1 MKKTFRFLTLGM
13 LLFAGVLSSFAGSR
27 PTDGP
32 ADNASVG
39 ASVSGGV
46 VVYEVTGWDATLDAY
61 KVQITGL
68 DYDGLNKEGGVTELT
83 VQTSFSEKWKTNKY
97 NYYVEKIIDTDAT
110 KKQAFYAAT
119 KLTKL
124 VFQADEDAVK
134 TSDFTFSVG
143 NYAFYGCTK
152 LATLTL
158 PDNVSSIG
166 KYAFQN
172 TAITTFTIP
181 AKCKT
186 IGQNAFYNTQKLETV
201 TVSSAGNE
209 VMEEL
214 GAQVF
219 CNSYVQDLNLENATG
234 LITINDNAFIYDKSD
249 VNYQLKTV
257 TLPKATVTLV
267 SDDLNYNHKVSKFK
281 NIGTAFANLT
291 GLTTINKLEVSQV
304 EGVVDGAFENCASLT
319 ELNFPYTASLSKT
332 SKSPFLGCKKLAK
345 LTFAD
350 GWKGTIASGL
360 YISTGLSEAQQA
372 EELSYLEEIVFNVKA
387 ASDSY
392 LSGVFGTISASA
404 FGNATAKLACSGL
417 TSVVFNNTI
426 SNDAS
431 IGASAFENC
440 AALNDLKFNGFKAY
454 FKNAKGTKF
463 TATNTITIGADAF
476 KGTALTAVDF
486 KTIDLLAEEDA
497 CKSDMTISAGAF
509 ACDQLASVT
518 FGNINFAKV
527 AENSLT
533 INDGAFVSDLLK
545 DVTFAQ
551 IIAADAKGKLA
562 IGDGSAPVFAATA
575 ANPNGVLETVT
586 FGKIIT
592 GNFSINAKAF
602 RSELLKSVVLAANE
616 TNDDDKLVGGL
627 GSLTIGNEAFG
638 FVKTAGADSHAND
651 KTVTIANIKGQ
662 ITIGDA
668 AFFGDKLT
676 TVKIG
681 KIEAS
686 KAVIGTATAT
696 AANGAFGGNDAAKTV
711 EINGLLENGS
721 NEITINKYA
730 FYGDKLQSVLI
741 GTVKTGL
748 LAAAPISAPQVV
760 PALISAST
768 VSIND
773 YAFAGKELTSV
784 TMGDITSATSATI
797 AQYAFANVSDP
808 ADKVAYDMDVTIGKL
823 NSSVLT
829 INANAFQGPQYD
841 GSTFDVVIGNVEEA
855 ATSIAAGAFVAP
867 TTGASSYTFGDIAA
881 GTFANV
887 GDGSNAVFVGS
898 LDEEGKTNSN
908 VTTGKLAA
916 ALKAKVFSNI
926 NKLSV
931 LSWDYANNFH
941 RFPGTRTLEIRATDE
956 DGKFVDGLGLNAL
969 LAGDGGLNTV
979 EEIYIG
985 GDVAAAGQITTF
997 GNKVR
1002 KVMFTK
1008 DNAKIPAG
1016 IVKTG
1021 AFTAASNA
1029 AGLTETIVVR
1039 YYVDEDNA
1047 ILSNQIFAVD
1057 AFGSDDSYTNVD
1069 LYCSE
1074 WQKANTFENVDI
1086 IGSPNHIYRM
1096 QYSSSNVI
1104 PGENI
1109 VASATVQN
1117 GGKYAYGRLFVPAG
1131 TSNYYKINA
1140 NKVGNTNT
1148 VNVFSATVDGADI
1161 YMKSLDV
1168 QDGYFWID
1176 ATATDQAFIIRTSN
1190 IDGAD
1195 ADNKVEITVESVGA
1209 DEKADF
1215 EADGGYFFDASDA
1228 KKNAL
1233 KYAKEKVIKTELQN
1247 STVFNTKDI
1256 YVMLNPKSNGLK
1268 FGLLNPTTNDL
1279 NAGMLY
1285 VLCKKSASAAPELNV
1300 IFEDEVDADFTGIT
1314 NVEKKAENGEMFNL
1328 QGVRVS
1334 NAQKGLYIQNGKK
1347 FIVK

>member
-32 ADNASVG
+32 ADGASVG

-46 VVYEVTGWDATLDAY
+46 VVYEVTGWDGTLDAY
-61 KVQITGL
+61 TVQITGL

-83 VQTSFSEKWKTNKY
+83 VQTSFSEKWKTTKY
-97 NYYVEKIIDTDAT
+97 KYYVEKIIDTDAT
-110 KKQAFYAAT
+110 QKKAFYAAT

-124 VFQADEDAVK
+124 VFQADDKNAVK

-158 PDNVSSIG
+158 PDNVKSIG

-181 AKCKT
+181 AKCVT

-201 TVSSAGNE
+201 NVSKAGNS
-209 VMEEL
+209 VMTVL
-214 GAQVF
+214 GPQVF
-219 CNSYVQDLNLENATG
+219 CNSYVQDLNLENATA
-234 LITINDNAFIYDKSD
+234 LTAIDDKAFIYDKSD

-257 TLPKATVTLV
+257 TLPKAAPTPLL
-267 SDDLNYNHKVSKFK
+267 SDDLHYNHFVSNFTT
-281 NIGTAFANLT
+281 IGTAFANLT
-291 GLTTINKLEVSQV
+291 GLTEIKNLEVSQV
-304 EGVVDGAFENCASLT
+304 ANVDDGAFENCSSLT
-319 ELNFPYTASLSKT
+319 ALNFPYVANLNHST
-332 SKSPFLGCKKLAK
+332 KSPFLGCKKLAT

-350 GWKGTIASGL
+350 GWMGTIASNL
-360 YISTGLSEAQQA
+360 YISAGLTKEEQA
-372 EELSYLEEIVFNVKA
+372 AELSYLKNIVFNVKG
-387 ASDSY
+387 DDDHY

-404 FGNATAKLACSGL
+404 FGNADAKLACSGL

-426 SNDAS
+426 SNGAA
-431 IGASAFENC
+431 IGVSAFQNC
-440 AALNDLKFNGFKAY
+440 AALNALKFNGFKAY
-454 FKNAKGTKF
+454 FKYAKNVTEIPAG
-463 TATNTITIGADAF
+463 TITIDGNAF

-486 KTIDLLAEEDA
+486 KTINLLPEAN
-497 CKSDMTISAGAF
+497 KSEMTIAAGAF

-518 FGNINFAKV
+518 FGNIKFAKS
-527 AENSLT
+527 AGNSLT

-545 DVTFAQ
+545 NVTFAK
-551 IIAADAKGKLA
+551 IIAADATGKLT
-562 IGDGSAPVFAATA
+562 IGNGITPVFAATD

-586 FGKIIT
+586 FGQIT
-592 GNFSINAKAF
+592 AGDFTINNKAF
-602 RSELLKSVVLAANE
+602 RSELLKTVVLAANE
-616 TNDDDKLVGGL
+616 EKAADKVINIFNK
-627 GSLTIGNEAFG
+627 LTINDEAFG
-638 FVKTAGADSHAND
+638 FVKDPKADSHANE
-651 KTVTIANIKGQ
+651 KTVTIAEIKGAGT

-681 KIEAS
+681 AIA
-686 KAVIGTATAT
+686 ATATIGTAAADAT
-696 AANGAFGGNDAAKTV
+696 KGAFGGNDAAKTV
-711 EINGLLENGS
+711 EINGLLANGS
-721 NEITINKYA
+721 NVITINKYA

-741 GTVKTGL
+741 GTVDADSK
-748 LAAAPISAPQVV
+748 VV
-760 PALISAST
+760 PALISAPS

-797 AQYAFANVSDP
+797 AQYAFANVSNV

-823 NSSVLT
+823 NSSVLN

-841 GSTFDVVIGNVEEA
+841 GSTFDVVIGNVDKA
-855 ATSIAAGAFVAP
+855 ATIAAGAFVAP
-867 TTGASSYTFGDIAA
+867 ATGASSYTFGDIAA

-887 GDGSNAVFVGS
+887 GDGSNAAFVGS
-898 LDEEGKTNSN
+898 KDAEKNTNSD
-908 VTTGKLAA
+908 VTTGKLGADM
-916 ALKAKVFSNI
+916 KAYVFNNI
-926 NKLSV
+926 KKLSV
-931 LSWDYANNFH
+931 LSWDAANNFH
-941 RFPGTRTLEIRATDE
+941 RFIGTRVLEIRATDK
-956 DGKFVDGLGLNAL
+956 DGKFVDGLGLNAAL
-969 LAGDGGLNTV
+969 WGDGGLNTV

-985 GDVAAAGQITTF
+985 GDVATAGSINSF
-997 GNKVR
+997 GKKVR

-1008 DNAKIPAG
+1008 NNAKVPAG
-1016 IVKTG
+1016 IVNTG
-1021 AFTAASNA
+1021 AFTDASNDA
-1029 AGLTETIVVR
+1029 ADKETIVVR
-1039 YYVDEDNA
+1039 YYVDEENA
-1047 ILSNQIFAVD
+1047 ILSNQIFDVD

-1069 LYCSE
+1069 LYCSD
-1074 WQKANTFENVDI
+1074 WQKANTFENVEI
-1086 IGSPNHIYRM
+1086 IGSPDHIYRM

-1131 TSNYYKINA
+1131 TSNYYKIDA
-1140 NKVGNTNT
+1140 KKVGNTNT

-1161 YMKSLDV
+1161 YMKSLDI

-1176 ATATDQAFIIRTSN
+1176 ASAADQAFIIRTSN

-1209 DEKADF
+1209 DEKDDF
-1215 EADGGYFFDASDA
+1215 EANGGYFFDASDA

-1233 KYAKEKVIKTELQN
+1233 KYAKETIIKTELQN

-1268 FGLLNPTTNDL
+1268 FGLLNPATKDL
-1279 NAGMLY
+1279 SQGMLY